1 MLSSSAG
8 ERGREIE
15 ESSCF
20 FSDGTNRGEAGF
32 AEPEGEP
39 SSKIEAG
46 MELSEGADMSAG
58 IIGAVLPS
66 DEDTGESIKLEGEA
80 NG

>member
-1 MLSSSAG
+1 VLSSSAG

-39 SSKIEAG
+39 SV
-46 MELSEGADMSAG
+46 LVVSE
-58 IIGAVLPS
+58 
-66 DEDTGESIKLEGEA
+66 EGEDLTA
-80 NG
+80 GTDG